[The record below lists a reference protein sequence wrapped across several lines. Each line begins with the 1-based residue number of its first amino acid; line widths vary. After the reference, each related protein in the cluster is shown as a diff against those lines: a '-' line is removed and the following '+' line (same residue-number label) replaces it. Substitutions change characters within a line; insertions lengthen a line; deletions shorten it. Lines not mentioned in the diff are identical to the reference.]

1 MRSGVTES
9 VLAESTDFETLVY
22 SNASQRPRD
31 NKEETKKRRP
41 RLRSWVKRKKKGK
54 VKNK

>member
-1 MRSGVTES
+1 M
-9 VLAESTDFETLVY
+9 AESTDLETLVY

-31 NKEETKKRRP
+31 NKEGTKKRRP
-41 RLRSWVKRKKKGK
+41 RLRSWVKKKKIQDK

>member
-1 MRSGVTES
+1 M
-9 VLAESTDFETLVY
+9 AESTDLETLVY

-31 NKEETKKRRP
+31 NKEGTKKRRP
-41 RLRSWVKRKKKGK
+41 RLRSWVKKKIQDK